1 MKKICVVTGSRAEY
15 GLLYN
20 LMKKLNKDK
29 NIKLQI
35 IATCMHLL
43 PKFGLTYKEII
54 KDGFKINWTVK
65 MPISSSKPINVTK
78 ATGLGM
84 VGFAK
89 AFAKLKPDIIIILGD
104 RFEILSAAFAALS
117 EKIPIAHI
125 HGGEST
131 TGVIDEAIRH
141 SVSKMSTWHF
151 VATKKYGKRIMQLG
165 ENPNRIYLVGSLGVD
180 RIKNIK
186 LYSKDIL
193 EKKIN
198 FKLGAKNILVTYHPV
213 TLNNNSEK
221 KDIEAI
227 IQSIQKIKKAKIIF
241 TLPNADS
248 GSEVI
253 LKTIKNFVK
262 KNKNRSIAF
271 KSMGDKLYL
280 STMKNSD
287 LVLGNSSSGIIEAPS
302 FKIPTINVGDRQN
315 GRIKAGS
322 IIDCDAKYSSIKQAI
337 KKAFSKKFNKK
348 ISKVK
353 NPYELKDTSCKIF
366 NTLKKLKTDN
376 VLKKDF
382 YDLPL

>member
-35 IATCMHLL
+35 IVTCMHLL

-54 KDGFKINWTVK
+54 KDGFKINWKVK

-84 VGFAK
+84 LGFAK
-89 AFAKLKPDIIIILGD
+89 AFAKLKPDIVIVLGD
-104 RFEILSAAFAALS
+104 RFEILSASFAALS

-131 TGVIDEAIRH
+131 TGAIDEAIRH

-151 VATKKYGKRIMQLG
+151 VTTKKYGKRIMQLG

-180 RIKNIK
+180 RIKSMK

-198 FKLGAKNILVTYHPV
+198 FKLGEKNILVTYHPV

-221 KDIEAI
+221 KDINAI
-227 IQSIQKIKKAKIIF
+227 IQSLQKIKKAKIIF

-253 LKTIKNFVK
+253 LKAIKNFVK
-262 KNKNRSIAF
+262 KNKKRSIAF

-280 STMKNSD
+280 SAMKNSD

-315 GRIKAGS
+315 GRIKADS
-322 IIDCDAKYSSIKQAI
+322 IIDCDAKYSSIKQSI
-337 KKAFSKKFNKK
+337 KKAFSKKFHKK
-348 ISKVK
+348 TKKVK
-353 NPYELKDTSCKIF
+353 NPYELKNTSGKIF
-366 NTLKKLKTDN
+366 NTLKKLKTYN